1 MARRKSRKKQQR
13 RTPKTINALNLAEG
27 YMLANVVT
35 ETMFRSNPIQFLT
48 GYSNGQFRIGTDGSN
63 TLTLPEMIKGTAST
77 VSGGFS
83 EAGVNTPTAIIKY
96 NLERNN
102 SAAKL
107 AMGLVTIPIAFRVGK
122 KVLRKPRSQ
131 LNALIRMTGLGVR
144 V

>member
-1 MARRKSRKKQQR
+1 MARRKGRKKSQR

-35 ETMFRSNPIQFLT
+35 ETMFRTNPVTFLT
-48 GYSNGQFRIGTDGSN
+48 GYSNGKFNLGDYGGSN
-63 TLTLPEMIKGTAST
+63 TLTLPEIIQGPQ
-77 VSGGFS
+77 VSKSFQQYGATTTGQL
-83 EAGVNTPTAIIKY
+83 IKY

-107 AMGLVTIPIAFRVGK
+107 AFGVVGIPIAFRVGK
-122 KVLRKPRSQ
+122 KVMRKPRSQ
-131 LNALIRMTGLGVR
+131 LNALLKMTGLGVR